1 MKEDEDSNNFNIN
14 KYLKNIKSKII
25 KILKRPSKYSYIPDI
40 LDDEDDIRDK
50 LISLRVKQKEMKYGE
65 IWQTVIGE
73 YQHFQDLGKKHTTGL
88 DVISNHRKLI
98 IELKNRYNTDNH
110 SSRKT
115 NFDKLAKFKI
125 DNSKFQCIYG
135 IINDKT
141 LEGNIKEIEHNNIC
155 IKYYSGNQL
164 FRLIFGDNKDIIIRH
179 MKKVIKEFTMSIQKS
194 RPISIP

>member
-1 MKEDEDSNNFNIN
+1 MISTNLDIN
-14 KYLKNIKSKII
+14 EFSVSKYLEIIETKII
-25 KILKRPSKYSYIPDI
+25 SILERPSKDRYIPDI

-73 YQHFQDLGKKHTTGL
+73 YQHFQDLGKKHKTGL

-125 DNSKFQCIYG
+125 TNPNFQPIYG

-141 LEGNIKEIEHNNIC
+141 LEGNVKEIEHNNIC

-164 FRLIFGDNKDIIIRH
+164 FRLIFGDDHDIIIRH
-179 MKKVIKEFTMSIQKS
+179 MKKVIKEFTMKNNIIFNINQ
-194 RPISIP
+194 